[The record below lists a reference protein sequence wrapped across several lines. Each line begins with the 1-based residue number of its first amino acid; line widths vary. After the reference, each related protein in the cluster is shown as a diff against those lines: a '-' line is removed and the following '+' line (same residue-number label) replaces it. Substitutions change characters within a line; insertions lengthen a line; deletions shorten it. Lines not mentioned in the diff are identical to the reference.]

1 MAALVLRRQVML
13 SGILGN
19 VRQVHLAFQ
28 DLLTQLAVPA
38 GIAPGDA
45 FIQLAVFN
53 HTSSDF

>member
-28 DLLTQLAVPA
+28 YLLTQLAVPA
-38 GIAPGDA
+38 GQRVALTPAGR
-45 FIQLAVFN
+45 L
-53 HTSSDF
+53 